1 MSRFWNWIKNKET
14 GERTLRLEGVITD
27 DDFIAWLFYG
37 KTAREFQ
44 DELNSG
50 EGDISVWINS
60 EGGDV
65 FAATKIYNMLR
76 AYRGKVTVKIDA
88 IAASAA
94 TIVAMAGDEVQIS
107 PVGMMMI
114 HNPSTYAEGYSTEM
128 RIAARML
135 DEVKEAII
143 NAYELKTNLSRE
155 QLSQMMDDETWI
167 HAKKAVELKFA
178 DKIIGEENQTSEDFS
193 VEDSSTRGISNKR
206 QVKNCLS
213 NAIKNMLDTEKK
225 NKCGVKVANLR
236 RRLDLI

>member
-1 MSRFWNWIKNKET
+1 MSKFWNWIKNEET

-27 DDFIAWLFYG
+27 DDFIAWIFYG

-44 DELNSG
+44 EELNSG

-94 TIVAMAGDEVQIS
+94 TIVAMAGDVIEIS

-114 HNPSTYAEGYSTEM
+114 HNPSTYAEGDSAEM
-128 RIAARML
+128 KIAAKML
-135 DEVKEAII
+135 DEVKETII
-143 NAYELKTNLSRE
+143 NAYELKTKLPRE
-155 QLSQMMDDETWI
+155 QLAQMMDDETWI
-167 HAKKAVELKFA
+167 HSKKAVTLGFA
-178 DKIIGEENQTSEDFS
+178 DKIIGEEKTFEENFLPEDT
-193 VEDSSTRGISNKR
+193 STRGISNRR

-213 NAIKNMLDTEKK
+213 NAIKNLFDAKK
-225 NKCGVKVANLR
+225 KDKSGVKVANLR
-236 RRLDLI
+236 RHLDLI

>member
-1 MSRFWNWIKNKET
+1 MSKFWNWIKNEET

-27 DDFIAWLFYG
+27 DDFIAWIFYG

-44 DELNSG
+44 EELNSG

-65 FAATKIYNMLR
+65 FAASKIYNMLR

-94 TIVAMAGDEVQIS
+94 TIVAMAGDVIEIS
-107 PVGMMMI
+107 PVGIMMI
-114 HNPSTYAEGYSTEM
+114 HNPSTYAEGDSAEM
-128 RIAARML
+128 KIAARML
-135 DEVKEAII
+135 DEVKETII
-143 NAYELKTNLSRE
+143 NAYELKTKLPRE
-155 QLSQMMDDETWI
+155 QLAQMMDDETWI
-167 HAKKAVELKFA
+167 HARKAIDLGFA
-178 DKIIGEENQTSEDFS
+178 DKIIGEEDQSTEDTSM
-193 VEDSSTRGISNKR
+193 RGISNRR

-213 NAIKNMLDTEKK
+213 NAIKNMFDTKKK

>member
-1 MSRFWNWIKNKET
+1 MSKFWNWIKNEET

-27 DDFIAWLFYG
+27 DDFIAWIFYG

-44 DELNSG
+44 EELNSG

-65 FAATKIYNMLR
+65 FAASKIYNMLR

-94 TIVAMAGDEVQIS
+94 TIVAMAGDVIEIS
-107 PVGMMMI
+107 PVGIMMI
-114 HNPSTYAEGYSTEM
+114 HNPSTYAEGDSAEM
-128 RIAARML
+128 KIAARML
-135 DEVKEAII
+135 DEVKETII
-143 NAYELKTNLSRE
+143 NAYELKTKLPRE
-155 QLSQMMDDETWI
+155 QLAQMMDDETWI
-167 HAKKAVELKFA
+167 HAGKAVKLGFA
-178 DKIIGEENQTSEDFS
+178 DKIIGEEDQSTEDTSM
-193 VEDSSTRGISNKR
+193 RGISNRR

-213 NAIKNMLDTEKK
+213 NAIKNMFDTKKK